1 MLGGAAVVV
10 VAGACECE
18 CVCEYGREYGVDV

>member
-10 VAGACECE
+10 VAGACECV
-18 CVCEYGREYGVDV
+18 CVREYGREYGVDV